1 MFTVP
6 PAVALLDY
14 ISSGLLWRIFFPN
27 WDISRGF
34 HYMSLISQ
42 NTPRN
47 CDFSRLFSNIFYSPE
62 SQRSCDARGG
72 CRGTLYFIASV
83 PSGRITPYVAIF
95 RGFLLYGILYSKLR
109 WAGRGAHRPVLRV
122 FGPKKTGA
130 HSAREAKPTNFKIFF
145 FIVSQIW

>member
-1 MFTVP
+1 MEGLEMK
-6 PAVALLDY
+6 AVALMNY
-14 ISSGLLWRIFFPN
+14 MRSGTGPPVHFCFPQTGIF
-27 WDISRGF
+27 RGV
-34 HYMSLISQ
+34 
-42 NTPRN
+42 
-47 CDFSRLFSNIFYSPE
+47 FSEYHSPE
-62 SQRSCDARGG
+62 RSVKLRWEG
-72 CRGTLYFIASV
+72 RGTLYFIASV